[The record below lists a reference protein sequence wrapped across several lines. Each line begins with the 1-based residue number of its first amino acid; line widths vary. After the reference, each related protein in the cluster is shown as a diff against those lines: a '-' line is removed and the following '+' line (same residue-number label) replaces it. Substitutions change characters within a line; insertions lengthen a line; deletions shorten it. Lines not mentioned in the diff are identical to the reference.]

1 MNRFDLAAQIMGLK
15 PMEMIFIAIVILFFF
30 GAKRIPE
37 MAKGV
42 ADGIKTFKKSMKEDD
57 SDEKPSKDK
66 DKAS

>member
-1 MNRFDLAAQIMGLK
+1 MFGLRT
-15 PMEMIFIAIVILFFF
+15 PELIFIAVIILFLF

-57 SDEKPSKDK
+57 KPETKHDSKT
-66 DKAS
+66 A